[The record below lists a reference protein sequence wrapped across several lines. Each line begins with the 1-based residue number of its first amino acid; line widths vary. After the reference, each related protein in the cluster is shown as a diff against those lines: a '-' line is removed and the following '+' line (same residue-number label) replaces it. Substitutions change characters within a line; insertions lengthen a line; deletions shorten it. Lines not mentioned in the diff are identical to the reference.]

1 MTDYIQVVTT
11 LSKQEDA
18 ERIARSLVEQRLAAC
33 VQIEGPIHSTYWWQ
47 GKIESA
53 VEYRLVA
60 KTRRDLY
67 RDLEQSLATV
77 HPFDVPEIVAL
88 PIVAGHQGY
97 LEWLERELPGR
108 RPQGT

>member
-1 MTDYIQVVTT
+1 MTDYVQVVTT
-11 LSKQEDA
+11 LSNQDDA

-33 VQIEGPIHSTYWWQ
+33 VQIEGPIRSIYWWQ
-47 GKIESA
+47 DKMESA
-53 VEYRLVA
+53 VEWRLVA

-77 HPFDVPEIVAL
+77 HPFDVPEIVAV
-88 PIVAGHQGY
+88 PILAGHPGY
-97 LEWLERELPGR
+97 LEWLEKELPGR